1 MPLNDHELIL
11 RARGGD
17 MSAFEQLVYRYDKH
31 VLGIAARYCT
41 SADDAKDIYQE
52 VFIRVY
58 KGLRKFESRSEFPT
72 WLYRITTNVCLT
84 HHARRKRHYRE
95 SPTGGPGGAGDD
107 PGLPNGAAHEQASN
121 DPSPEDHAMS
131 SEITARVNDALGRLS
146 PRQKLVFTLR
156 HYQGYKLREIAGMM
170 QLTEG
175 TVKRYLFTATQK
187 LRTEL
192 REVYEG

>member
-1 MPLNDHELIL
+1 M
-11 RARGGD
+11 A
-17 MSAFEQLVYRYDKH
+17 AFEELVYRYDKH

-41 SADDAKDIYQE
+41 SSDDAKDVYQE

-58 KGLRKFESRSEFPT
+58 NGLRKFQLRSEFPT

-84 HHARRKRHYRE
+84 HHARRKRQYRQ
-95 SPTGGPGGAGDD
+95 SAAGGSGDD
-107 PGLPNGAAHEQASN
+107 PGLPDGHAAELASN
-121 DPSPEDHAMS
+121 DPSPEDRAVS
-131 SEITARVNDALGRLS
+131 SEISVRVSDAVGRLS

-175 TVKRYLFTATQK
+175 TVKRYLFAATQK